1 MNPDKKREF
10 TPYAFGV
17 AYAEAN
23 PWLLKNLYEI
33 EEIASTFYTPK
44 SKAWGFFIEG
54 FNKVKARPCNTKN

>member
-23 PWLLKNLYEI
+23 PYLFKYENEV
-33 EEIASTFYTPK
+33 EEIAAVFYTRK

>member
-23 PWLLKNLYEI
+23 PWLFKNIYEM
-33 EEIASTFYTPK
+33 EEIASTFYTRG
-44 SKAWGFFIEG
+44 SKAYGFFIEG
-54 FNKVKARPCNTKN
+54 FTKVKERPCNTKN

>member
-17 AYAEAN
+17 VYAQVH
-23 PWLLKNLYEI
+23 PWAKDHYSAR
-33 EEIASTFYTPK
+33 EIASTFYTPK

-54 FNKVKARPCNTKN
+54 LQKEPPCNTKN